1 MSTTRPLLGMRRVTE
16 LTCPEQ
22 PTSRLPVSVA
32 RQQLEAPT
40 VDEFTVLEDKEE
52 ELKCAKP
59 RVEQVFK
66 VKFTIIGLL
75 DHTGQPHGSKT
86 SRQIW
91 LQLRGNREDV
101 SKAKEYVRGLCDPE
115 LQKEE
120 RYPVDMHCIFAGA
133 RGLFLDRLIRDTSA
147 EVLVPEPGC
156 LRLLGRAEPV
166 VMAQSRVQ
174 QFVALFQ
181 EKRSLLSDREPAV
194 KRAFKSF
201 VEERDDK
208 YTMELLLLPSALKE
222 ELLGL
227 AYSPTTTNT
236 SSLAQLNQ
244 MLHPSMAEVDQDRS
258 QSSTPV
264 TELSNRILD
273 TSFEEKGTGAA
284 SVIGGSKAA
293 GALGP
298 EAVLLN
304 GTRPSHKRRSSE
316 SETRDT
322 KRQYSL
328 ERRDESPDR
337 ARERDRQRD
346 REGRGGSSSCRSKT
360 PSASSSLSSSAKAN
374 TVVGPIILDSGEA
387 VSDDGEAVSPET
399 NLRCLVNFFRTMGY
413 QQEVVERVVKEAG
426 QTEDTFLVLEKIVA
440 ETRRC
445 EEWSKGGE
453 REGRLN
459 SSDTPSSSS
468 SSSTVSRFREK
479 ERELSRVLADPG
491 RSTENI
497 KPSQHGGSSNGLG
510 HRRQCSGS
518 ETSTQQA
525 ITIKRSSSA
534 QGGAG
539 NYEVI
544 TIDDDDDVIHTN
556 TKTADSRTS
565 RMMTVAHLDT
575 QSGSRTDY
583 LARGGGGISQRDYLS
598 RGGTQTLGGSVKV
611 ESVTALRS
619 TPQWL
624 TATTSSL
631 ASTPSSAQ
639 PTARPSASPYQTIG
653 HMGFHGIGARTPTND
668 PPLPPVTGLARFH
681 QSLRTPYTLKLPN
694 EPGRQELRHI
704 IIDGSNVAMA
714 HGLHRFFSCRGI
726 ALAVETFWRR
736 GHREITVF
744 VPQWRQKRDRLTTE
758 QHFLNQ
764 LEDLRLLSFTPSREV
779 CGQRISSHDDRFLL
793 HLAEKTDGVI
803 VTNDNLRDFVNTS
816 DTWRKII
823 QERLLQFTF
832 VEDHFMIPDDPLGRK
847 GPHLDMFLRK
857 NNRKVPVT
865 PPPLRPPDFRPS
877 SQQQQ
882 PVYVQA
888 LHSAPWTPDSTPQPP
903 PSLMPHPTAHW
914 PHSGPPEWHPPRR
927 SPSPSPSPPPQR
939 SPGETSELKQKL
951 YDIFPDQKQRIDRIL
966 SDNPYMRDLNALS
979 GLLLG

>member
-22 PTSRLPVSVA
+22 PTSRLPASA
-32 RQQLEAPT
+32 GRQQQEAPT

-66 VKFTIIGLL
+66 VTFTIIGLL
-75 DHTGQPHGSKT
+75 DHTGQQHGSKT
-86 SRQIW
+86 LRQIW
-91 LQLRGNREDV
+91 LQLRGNRDDV

-147 EVLVPEPGC
+147 EVVVPEPGR

-181 EKRSLLSDREPAV
+181 EKRSLPSDREPMV
-194 KRAFKSF
+194 KRTFKSF

-227 AYSPTTTNT
+227 A
-236 SSLAQLNQ
+236 QLNQ
-244 MLHPSMAEVDQDRS
+244 TLHPSVAEVDQDRS

-273 TSFEEKGTGAA
+273 TSFEEKGTAAAA
-284 SVIGGSKAA
+284 SITGKAGGGIG
-293 GALGP
+293 LGP

-328 ERRDESPDR
+328 ERREESPER
-337 ARERDRQRD
+337 ARERERQRD
-346 REGRGGSSSCRSKT
+346 REGRGT
-360 PSASSSLSSSAKAN
+360 N
-374 TVVGPIILDSGEA
+374 TVVGQIILDSSEG

-413 QQEVVERVVKEAG
+413 QQEVVERVVKATG
-426 QTEDTFLVLEKIVA
+426 QTEDTFLVLEKIVE
-440 ETRRC
+440 ETKRC
-445 EEWSKGGE
+445 EE
-453 REGRLN
+453 
-459 SSDTPSSSS
+459 DAPSASS

-479 ERELSRVLADPG
+479 ERELSRALVDPG
-491 RSTENI
+491 RSKENI
-497 KPSQHGGSSNGLG
+497 KPNQHGSIILNT
-510 HRRQCSGS
+510 HTHS
-518 ETSTQQA
+518 ESLDGF
-525 ITIKRSSSA
+525 RS
-534 QGGAG
+534 
-539 NYEVI
+539 
-544 TIDDDDDVIHTN
+544 
-556 TKTADSRTS
+556 DSY
-565 RMMTVAHLDT
+565 H
-575 QSGSRTDY
+575 
-583 LARGGGGISQRDYLS
+583 
-598 RGGTQTLGGSVKV
+598 QTLHCPSVYFP
-611 ESVTALRS
+611 L
-619 TPQWL
+619 Q
-624 TATTSSL
+624 
-631 ASTPSSAQ
+631 SAQ
-639 PTARPSASPYQTIG
+639 PITRPSASPYQTIG
-653 HMGFHGIGARTPTND
+653 HMGFHGGLARTPPAND
-668 PPLPPVTGLARFH
+668 PPAPPVTGLARFH
-681 QSLRTPYTLKLPN
+681 QSLRTPFTLNLPN
-694 EPGRQELRHI
+694 EPGRPELRHI

-793 HLAEKTDGVI
+793 HLAEKTDGII
-803 VTNDNLRDFVNTS
+803 VTNDNLRDFVDTS
-816 DTWRKII
+816 DTWRRII
-823 QERLLQFTF
+823 LERLLQFTF
-832 VEDHFMIPDDPLGRK
+832 VEDHFMIPDDPLGK
-847 GPHLDMFLRK
+847 DGPHLDFFLRK
-857 NNRKVPVT
+857 ENRYMAPPT

-888 LHSAPWTPDSTPQPP
+888 LHSAPRTPT
-903 PSLMPHPTAHW
+903 SLMPHPTTHW

-939 SPGETSELKQKL
+939 SPGETSELKRKL

>member
-22 PTSRLPVSVA
+22 PTSRLPASA
-32 RQQLEAPT
+32 GRQQQEAAT

-66 VKFTIIGLL
+66 VTFTIIGLL
-75 DHTGQPHGSKT
+75 DHTGQQHGSKT
-86 SRQIW
+86 LRQIW
-91 LQLRGNREDV
+91 LQLRGNRDDV

-147 EVLVPEPGC
+147 EVLVPEPGR

-181 EKRSLLSDREPAV
+181 EKQSLPSDREPMV
-194 KRAFKSF
+194 KRTFKSF

-227 AYSPTTTNT
+227 VHSPTK
-236 SSLAQLNQ
+236 
-244 MLHPSMAEVDQDRS
+244 VDQDRS

-273 TSFEEKGTGAA
+273 TSFEERGTAAA
-284 SVIGGSKAA
+284 SSVTGKAGGGIG
-293 GALGP
+293 LGP

-328 ERRDESPDR
+328 ERREESPER
-337 ARERDRQRD
+337 ARERERQRD
-346 REGRGGSSSCRSKT
+346 REGRG
-360 PSASSSLSSSAKAN
+360 AN
-374 TVVGPIILDSGEA
+374 TVVGQIILDSSEG

-413 QQEVVERVVKEAG
+413 QQEVVERVVKATG
-426 QTEDTFLVLEKIVA
+426 QTEDTFLVLEKIVE
-440 ETRRC
+440 ETNRYA
-445 EEWSKGGE
+445 
-453 REGRLN
+453 
-459 SSDTPSSSS
+459 PSSSS

-479 ERELSRVLADPG
+479 ELSRTLVDPG
-491 RSTENI
+491 RSKENI
-497 KPSQHGGSSNGLG
+497 KPNQHG
-510 HRRQCSGS
+510 R
-518 ETSTQQA
+518 
-525 ITIKRSSSA
+525 
-534 QGGAG
+534 

-544 TIDDDDDVIHTN
+544 TIDDDDDVIPTD

-565 RMMTVAHLDT
+565 R
-575 QSGSRTDY
+575 
-583 LARGGGGISQRDYLS
+583 RDYLS

-611 ESVTALRS
+611 ENVTALRS

-624 TATTSSL
+624 TATTTSL
-631 ASTPSSAQ
+631 ASTPSVGITFKNHTRN
-639 PTARPSASPYQTIG
+639 PVLHVLPSHCVLLFLFLS
-653 HMGFHGIGARTPTND
+653 
-668 PPLPPVTGLARFH
+668 
-681 QSLRTPYTLKLPN
+681 S
-694 EPGRQELRHI
+694 
-704 IIDGSNVAMA
+704 

-793 HLAEKTDGVI
+793 HLAEKTDGII

-816 DTWRKII
+816 NTWRKII
-823 QERLLQFTF
+823 LERLLQFTF
-832 VEDHFMIPDDPLGRK
+832 VEDHFMIPDDPLGK
-847 GPHLDMFLRK
+847 AGPHLDIFLRK
-857 NNRKVPVT
+857 DNRST

-877 SQQQQ
+877 SQQQN

-888 LHSAPWTPDSTPQPP
+888 LQSAPRTPT
-903 PSLMPHPTAHW
+903 SLMPHPTTHW

-939 SPGETSELKQKL
+939 SPGETSELKRKL

>member
-22 PTSRLPVSVA
+22 PTSRLPASA
-32 RQQLEAPT
+32 GRQQQEAPPT
-40 VDEFTVLEDKEE
+40 VDEFTVLEDKED

-66 VKFTIIGLL
+66 VTFTIIGLL

-91 LQLRGNREDV
+91 LQLKGNRDDV

-133 RGLFLDRLIRDTSA
+133 WGLFLDRLIRDTSA
-147 EVLVPEPGC
+147 EVLVPEPGR

-181 EKRSLLSDREPAV
+181 EKRSLPSDREPAV

-227 AYSPTTTNT
+227 AHSPTSTNT
-236 SSLAQLNQ
+236 MAQLNQ
-244 MLHPSMAEVDQDRS
+244 TLHPSMAEVDQDRS

-284 SVIGGSKAA
+284 SVGGGGGKAA
-293 GALGP
+293 AAAGGGIGLGP

-328 ERRDESPDR
+328 ERRDD
-337 ARERDRQRD
+337 
-346 REGRGGSSSCRSKT
+346 EG
-360 PSASSSLSSSAKAN
+360 AA
-374 TVVGPIILDSGEA
+374 
-387 VSDDGEAVSPET
+387 DDGETVSPET

-413 QQEVVERVVKEAG
+413 QQEVVERVVKETG
-426 QTEDTFLVLEKIVA
+426 QTEDTFLLLEKIV
-440 ETRRC
+440 EESKRC
-445 EEWSKGGE
+445 EEGSKRGE
-453 REGRLN
+453 KERPLN
-459 SSDTPSSSS
+459 SVHSPDTPSSSSS

-479 ERELSRVLADPG
+479 ERELNRALVDPG
-491 RSTENI
+491 RSKENI
-497 KPSQHGGSSNGLG
+497 KPNLYGGSSNGLG

-525 ITIKRSSSA
+525 ITIRRSSSA

-544 TIDDDDDVIHTN
+544 TIDDDDVTPTD
-556 TKTADSRTS
+556 TKAADSRTS
-565 RMMTVAHLDT
+565 RMMTVAQLDA

-583 LARGGGGISQRDYLS
+583 LARGGSVSQRDYLT

-624 TATTSSL
+624 TATTTSL

-639 PTARPSASPYQTIG
+639 TITRPSASHYQTIG
-653 HMGFHGIGARTPTND
+653 HMGFHGGGARHPPAND
-668 PPLPPVTGLARFH
+668 PQAPPVTGLARFH

-694 EPGRQELRHI
+694 EPGRPELRHI
-704 IIDGSNVAMA
+704 IIDGSNVAM
-714 HGLHRFFSCRGI
+714 
-726 ALAVETFWRR
+726 
-736 GHREITVF
+736 
-744 VPQWRQKRDRLTTE
+744 
-758 QHFLNQ
+758 
-764 LEDLRLLSFTPSREV
+764 
-779 CGQRISSHDDRFLL
+779 
-793 HLAEKTDGVI
+793 
-803 VTNDNLRDFVNTS
+803 
-816 DTWRKII
+816 
-823 QERLLQFTF
+823 
-832 VEDHFMIPDDPLGRK
+832 
-847 GPHLDMFLRK
+847 
-857 NNRKVPVT
+857 
-865 PPPLRPPDFRPS
+865 
-877 SQQQQ
+877 
-882 PVYVQA
+882 
-888 LHSAPWTPDSTPQPP
+888 
-903 PSLMPHPTAHW
+903 
-914 PHSGPPEWHPPRR
+914 
-927 SPSPSPSPPPQR
+927 
-939 SPGETSELKQKL
+939 
-951 YDIFPDQKQRIDRIL
+951 
-966 SDNPYMRDLNALS
+966 
-979 GLLLG
+979 